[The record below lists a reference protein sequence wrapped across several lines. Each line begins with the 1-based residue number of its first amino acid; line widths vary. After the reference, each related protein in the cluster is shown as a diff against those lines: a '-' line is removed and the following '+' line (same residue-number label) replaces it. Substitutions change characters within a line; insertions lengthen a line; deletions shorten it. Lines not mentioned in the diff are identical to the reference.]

1 MQDYR
6 YDRVNSLAAHEAARQ
21 EIARKMA
28 AFEAQ
33 HGPVETTPIL
43 ATDKRIP
50 YRISCP
56 ERKQQRLS
64 DEAVKVRSRAKVNE
78 ERQQV
83 HARNIE
89 RIQALANC
97 QLNTK
102 EIAKRTGLS
111 ASTVGKIIREIRD
124 AKHAAPSPV

>member
-6 YDRVNSLAAHEAARQ
+6 YDRVNSLASHEAARQ

-33 HGPVETTPIL
+33 HGPIETTPIL
-43 ATDKRIP
+43 TTDKRIP

-64 DEAVKVRSRAKVNE
+64 DEAVKVRSRAKVND

-111 ASTVGKIIREIRD
+111 ASTVSKIIREIRD
-124 AKHAAPSPV
+124 AKHATSSQV